1 MNIVYVVHTLSFVK
15 VQGVITEY
23 ETVSFD
29 NRFGYYVTVEY
40 ESSGSKYMAVKRTGY
55 IDEYAVGGEMTVKI
69 NPKNP
74 SETEDLSM
82 LGRYAAMDTL
92 LVILLAGVTYAAV
105 NQGKSTERFK
115 KRSESKSYLVS
126 NYELEKE
133 ENKGSYNNNQ

>member
-1 MNIVYVVHTLSFVK
+1 
-15 VQGVITEY
+15 
-23 ETVSFD
+23 
-29 NRFGYYVTVEY
+29 
-40 ESSGSKYMAVKRTGY
+40 MAVKRTGY